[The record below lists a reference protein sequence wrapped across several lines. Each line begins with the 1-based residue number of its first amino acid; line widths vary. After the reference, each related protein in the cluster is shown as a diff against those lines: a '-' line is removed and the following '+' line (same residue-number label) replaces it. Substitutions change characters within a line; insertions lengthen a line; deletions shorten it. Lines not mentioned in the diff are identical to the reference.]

1 MRDRAARIRTGTLPS
16 TAAEAKAASAVD
28 PRVHVTLSHLRSL
41 EGRARSLTFLPRQP
55 ARSVLNGRHASRL
68 RGRGLNFEELRDY
81 QPGDDVRAIDWKVTA
96 RTGTPHVRVMTEE
109 RDRPALI
116 VVDQRMSMFFGSRLN
131 MKAVTAAEAAAL
143 AAFRILDQGDRVG
156 GIVFG
161 DRQVAEIKPQRTRAA
176 VDRFLTALA
185 DANGL
190 LRADAP
196 AVEPVSLTQVLRA
209 VARIA
214 PRNHL
219 IIVLS
224 DFDVVD
230 EDTHRL
236 VSGLARRNDVVLG
249 LVTDPF
255 AEDLPTG
262 MRLVVSDGQLQA
274 EVDTTDATRHRDLRD
289 MARGRLAEILDWQR
303 TLGVPVLPLSAA
315 EETLPQMRRLMGLR
329 PR

>member
-1 MRDRAARIRTGTLPS
+1 MRDRAARNRTGTLPKAS
-16 TAAEAKAASAVD
+16 LLSAED
-28 PRVHVTLSHLRSL
+28 PRIRMTLAHLRSL
-41 EGRARSLTFLPRQP
+41 EGQARRLSFLPRQP

-68 RGRGLNFEELRDY
+68 RGRGLNFEELRGY
-81 QPGDDVRAIDWKVTA
+81 LPGDDVRSIDWKVTA

-131 MKAVTAAEAAAL
+131 MKSVTAAEAAAV

-161 DRQVAEIKPQRTRAA
+161 DERLAEIRPQRSRVAL
-176 VDRFLTALA
+176 DRFLTALV

-190 LRADAP
+190 LHAGAP
-196 AVEPVSLTQVLRA
+196 AVEPMPLTLVLRA

-214 PRNHL
+214 ARNHL

-230 EDTHRL
+230 DETRRL
-236 VSGLARRNDVVLG
+236 VSGLARHNDVVLG
-249 LVTDPF
+249 LVSDPF
-255 AEDLPTG
+255 AEEMPEGL
-262 MRLVVSDGQLQA
+262 RLVVSDGTLQA
-274 EVDTTDATRHRDLRD
+274 EVDTGDRTTYRDLREL
-289 MARGRLAEILDWQR
+289 ARGRLAEILDWQR
-303 TLGVPVLPLSAA
+303 TLGVPVLPLTAA
-315 EETLPQMRRLMGLR
+315 EETLPQMRRMMGLG
-329 PR
+329 PQ

>member
-1 MRDRAARIRTGTLPS
+1 
-16 TAAEAKAASAVD
+16 
-28 PRVHVTLSHLRSL
+28 
-41 EGRARSLTFLPRQP
+41 
-55 ARSVLNGRHASRL
+55 
-68 RGRGLNFEELRDY
+68 
-81 QPGDDVRAIDWKVTA
+81 
-96 RTGTPHVRVMTEE
+96 MTEE

-161 DRQVAEIKPQRTRAA
+161 DDEIAEIRPQRTRSALN
-176 VDRFLTALA
+176 RFLTALA

-196 AVEPVSLTQVLRA
+196 PVDPVSLTRVLRA

-219 IIVLS
+219 VIVLS

-230 EDTHRL
+230 DETDRL
-236 VSGLARRNDVVLG
+236 VSGLSRHNDLVLV
-249 LVTDPF
+249 LVSDPF
-255 AEDLPTG
+255 ADDMPEG
-262 MRLVVSDGQLQA
+262 VRLVVSDGELQA
-274 EVDTTDATRHRDLRD
+274 EVDMADRKTHESLRD
-289 MARGRLAEILDWQR
+289 MAQGRLASILDWQR
-303 TLGVPVLPLSAA
+303 RLGVPVLPLSAS
-315 EETLPQMRRLMGLR
+315 EETLPQMRRLMGLG